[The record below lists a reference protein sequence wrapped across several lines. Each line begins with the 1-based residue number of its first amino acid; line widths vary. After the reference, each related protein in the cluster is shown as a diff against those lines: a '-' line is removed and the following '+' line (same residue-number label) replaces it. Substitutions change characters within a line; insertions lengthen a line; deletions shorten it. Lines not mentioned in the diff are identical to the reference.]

1 MSNSQWKN
9 TNDEKAAKGG
19 LRHRILWGSI
29 DKVGPPHKAEW
40 FFDVFLGEY
49 RNFIGLSTVNVI
61 ISARA
66 STLLKLN
73 VGPFNFTVE
82 YWSAKR
88 DEGYG

>member
-1 MSNSQWKN
+1 MSNSQWEN
-9 TNDEKAAKGG
+9 THDEKAAKGG
-19 LRHRILWGSI
+19 LRHHNLLGSI
-29 DKVGPPHKAEW
+29 DKAGPPHKAEW

-49 RNFIGLSTVNVI
+49 RNIIGLSTVNVV

-73 VGPFNFTVE
+73 VGPINFTVE
-82 YWSAKR
+82 YWRAKG